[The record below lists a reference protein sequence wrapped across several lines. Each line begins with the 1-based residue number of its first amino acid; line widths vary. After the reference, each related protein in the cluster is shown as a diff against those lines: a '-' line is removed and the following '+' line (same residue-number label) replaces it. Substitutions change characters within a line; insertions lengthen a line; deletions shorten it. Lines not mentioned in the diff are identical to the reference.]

1 MIDDD
6 AVYEDEIEGQGRG
19 SLMRLSRLRNT
30 PTASKQDRQMAQ
42 KIVLLHDRGL
52 LSVTGL
58 ESPKFLQD
66 LITADIDGLAM
77 NQAAY
82 AGLLT
87 PQGKIL
93 FDFFV
98 IREERGYLL
107 DCFLEQ
113 REQLIKRLMFYKLR
127 AKLDIAPE
135 KRQVAAVLEG
145 AADGAIP
152 DPRADGMGAR
162 VYALNGEANGAIDD
176 YHRQRISQGLAEGG
190 HDYGSGELFPHEANF
205 DQIGA
210 LSFRKGCFVG
220 QEVVSRIEHRGTARS
235 RILPCRTES
244 KLPAK
249 GSEVKAGSTTVGTVC
264 SGMGDRLLAHL
275 RLDRLEEAHRGNV
288 PVMADGSKLFPM
300 KASWARY
307 DVPAFD

>member
-1 MIDDD
+1 
-6 AVYEDEIEGQGRG
+6 
-19 SLMRLSRLRNT
+19 
-30 PTASKQDRQMAQ
+30 MAR
-42 KIVLLHDRGL
+42 KIVLLHDRSL
-52 LSVTGL
+52 ISVTGPDA
-58 ESPKFLQD
+58 PKFLQD

-82 AGLLT
+82 TGLLT

-98 IREERGYLL
+98 IREERGYLI
-107 DCFLEQ
+107 DCLLEQ

-127 AKLDIAPE
+127 AKLDIALDG
-135 KRQVAAVLEG
+135 RQVAAVLEG
-145 AADGAIP
+145 AAEGAIS
-152 DPRADGMGAR
+152 DPRANGMGAR
-162 VYALNGEANGAIDD
+162 LYALQGEAKGVVDD
-176 YHRQRISQGLAEGG
+176 YHRRRISQGLAEGG

-235 RILPCRTES
+235 RILPCRVEG

-249 GSEVKAGSTTVGTVC
+249 GSEVKAGSATVGSVC
-264 SGMGDRLLAHL
+264 SAIGDRLLALL
-275 RLDRLEEAHRGNV
+275 RLDRLDEAHRGNI
-288 PVMADGSKLFPM
+288 PVMAGESRLYPM
-300 KASWARY
+300 KASWADY